1 MPKHL
6 PTADTKASTVY
17 TKRKH
22 RNLPIE
28 NAESIYRLKQ
38 TKASTDR
45 QTPQHL
51 PTAKKHSPFKNRQT
65 IYRPPNTKNIFR
77 PTHTDHLPTGQTP
90 ADLGLSGTFRVGQR
104 PLDHLEAPKHL
115 PTETTEKHLL
125 ADRTTKTKLPTDNH
139 QNHLPT
145 EARSLS
151 SRLA

>member
-51 PTAKKHSPFKNRQT
+51 PTAKKHSPFKSRQT

-104 PLDHLEAPKHL
+104 PLDHLEAPNRPKPPKSIFW
-115 PTETTEKHLL
+115 PTEP
-125 ADRTTKTKLPTDNH
+125 RQNLPTDNH

-145 EARSLS
+145 GARSLS